1 MISFV
6 NDNVTSLVVELRDPR
21 ISNGGSCL
29 VTLPHHMSMAMFNTA
44 VNLGCTLVSIISKP
58 PGLDGSVLRSIG
70 KGDVDTD
77 G

>member
-1 MISFV
+1 
-6 NDNVTSLVVELRDPR
+6 
-21 ISNGGSCL
+21 
-29 VTLPHHMSMAMFNTA
+29 MAMFNTA

-70 KGDVDTD
+70 KGDVNTD